1 MHYTTA
7 VIIEKNDQIMIYN
20 TADIETQRIDDI
32 VLQRYIE

>member
-7 VIIEKNDQIMIYN
+7 VIMKNDQIMIYN